1 MSSLR
6 VNASHERYGCG
17 RRPNAINQPRG
28 SQAALSF
35 PRPRRSRALAWGDTE
50 NPNESPQPRQSQS
63 CFFFRFRDISTVRGN
78 NRANRMIAVSFVWKR
93 HQLGELLQHAVRLEV
108 QTRQL
113 APNDQPPKSEPGVR
127 LHVPPTSFGS
137 HGLSITIESRQDFV

>member
-1 MSSLR
+1 MS
-6 VNASHERYGCG
+6 
-17 RRPNAINQPRG
+17 
-28 SQAALSF
+28 
-35 PRPRRSRALAWGDTE
+35 RRSRG
-50 NPNESPQPRQSQS
+50 QSQS

-113 APNDQPPKSEPGVR
+113 APNDQPPESEPGVR

-137 HGLSITIESRQDFV
+137 HGLSITIESRQDFVQGFMALPTQFMDKRDLYVITVLAQESLDQQLCNLNESRIAGLDQVYGLDP